1 MLKKIYLFAAL
12 TWTFSILFLCLA
24 TFNNLPEI
32 AVKNADKYVHFIFHF
47 GFVMLWF
54 LYLDFN
60 KPMKTGFKRI
70 FVLFLLSFLFGVAI
84 EIAQKLF
91 TTSRNADVF
100 DVAANTTGT
109 LTASL
114 LIVVYIFSRKEI
126 SK

>member
-12 TWTFSILFLCLA
+12 IWTFSILFFCLA

-32 AVKNADKYVHFIFHF
+32 AVKNADKYVHFTFHF

-54 LYLDFN
+54 LYFDFN
-60 KPMKTGFKRI
+60 KQMKTRFKTI
-70 FVLFLLSFLFGVAI
+70 FVLFLLSFIFGVAI

-91 TTSRNADVF
+91 TTSRSADVF

-109 LTASL
+109 FIASL
-114 LIVVYIFSRKEI
+114 LIVGYIFSRKEI

>member
-1 MLKKIYLFAAL
+1 VLKKTYLFAAL
-12 TWTFSILFLCLA
+12 TWTFSILFFCLA

-32 AVKNADKYVHFIFHF
+32 GIKNADKYVHFTFHF
-47 GFVMLWF
+47 GFVLLWF
-54 LYLDFN
+54 LYFDFN
-60 KPMKTGFKRI
+60 KKTANRFKTI
-70 FVLFLLSFLFGVAI
+70 LVLFLFSFLFGVAI

-91 TTSRNADVF
+91 TTSRSADVF

-114 LIVVYIFSRKEI
+114 LIVGYIFIRKEI

>member
-1 MLKKIYLFAAL
+1 MLKKTYLFAAL
-12 TWTFSILFLCLA
+12 TWTFSILFFCLA

-32 AVKNADKYVHFIFHF
+32 AIKNADKYVHFTFHF

-54 LYLDFN
+54 LYFDFN
-60 KPMKTGFKRI
+60 KKTANRFKTI
-70 FVLFLLSFLFGVAI
+70 LVLFLLSFLFGVAI

-91 TTSRNADVF
+91 TTTRSADVF

-114 LIVVYIFSRKEI
+114 LIVGYIFSRKEI